1 MKSKSL
7 FSFIVTLFLI
17 YGCSSNRQAD
27 GKSNILAKN
36 DINIRGDFQNY
47 FDSCG
52 VEGTIAIYDIRN
64 DKWIVSDTVGLEIET
79 LPASTFKIINLLI
92 ALETNTIKDENEIIK
107 WVGSTDTV
115 KYGYRP
121 EIYHDMP
128 VKEAFELSAGWVFVE
143 LAFVD
148 DNNFKKYNMKPI
160 TAITVF
166 FSLMIP
172 SLFLSYGNYTTA
184 KEHIIDDVNQAL
196 AQTILYKQSDRIT
209 ADTLKV
215 YRSKLKIDQLKKTS
229 YLAMCTEETSNVSF
243 CSDTMTYK
251 CGEERLHVRAY
262 PNCSKAAVFSMSE
275 QTVPSMLF
283 IVSVLWGMFSMF
295 YLNHK
300 KSIYPSLQS
309 DNQSIVFGDIVFSD
323 SRSLF
328 YNGNN
333 EEIHFTPM
341 QYAFMK
347 ILITSECKKVPINE
361 ICQKL
366 WPGKDNSK
374 ETLYT
379 LVRRLKPVVESNSNV
394 RIISDKGGY
403 YSLKIEN

>member
-1 MKSKSL
+1 MNP
-7 FSFIVTLFLI
+7 FI
-17 YGCSSNRQAD
+17 
-27 GKSNILAKN
+27 
-36 DINIRGDFQNY
+36 
-47 FDSCG
+47 
-52 VEGTIAIYDIRN
+52 
-64 DKWIVSDTVGLEIET
+64 
-79 LPASTFKIINLLI
+79 
-92 ALETNTIKDENEIIK
+92 
-107 WVGSTDTV
+107 
-115 KYGYRP
+115 
-121 EIYHDMP
+121 
-128 VKEAFELSAGWVFVE
+128 
-143 LAFVD
+143 
-148 DNNFKKYNMKPI
+148 
-160 TAITVF
+160 AITVF

-229 YLAMCTEETSNVSF
+229 YLAMCTEEPSNVSF

-262 PNCSKAAVFSMSE
+262 PNCSKAAIFSMSE
-275 QTVPSMLF
+275 QTVPGMLF
-283 IVSVLWGMFSMF
+283 IVSVLWGMFSVF

-300 KSIYPSLQS
+300 KSLYPSLHS
-309 DNQSIVFGDIVFSD
+309 DNQSIVFGDIMFSD

-347 ILITSECKKVPINE
+347 ILITSECKKVSIND
-361 ICQKL
+361 ICKKL

>member
-143 LAFVD
+143 LA
-148 DNNFKKYNMKPI
+148 KKIGKDTYRKHL
-160 TAITVF
+160 AE
-166 FSLMIP
+166 SK
-172 SLFLSYGNYTTA
+172 YGNNNLSQTEADFWNFGDFAISPKNQVEFVKSFYEE
-184 KEHIIDDVNQAL
+184 KLPFSKRNIDIVKNVM
-196 AQTILYKQSDRIT
+196 IT
-209 ADTLKV
+209 E
-215 YRSKLKIDQLKKTS
+215 QN
-229 YLAMCTEETSNVSF
+229 EE
-243 CSDTMTYK
+243 
-251 CGEERLHVRAY
+251 
-262 PNCSKAAVFSMSE
+262 
-275 QTVPSMLF
+275 
-283 IVSVLWGMFSMF
+283 
-295 YLNHK
+295 YLN
-300 KSIYPSLQS
+300 S
-309 DNQSIVFGDIVFSD
+309 
-323 SRSLF
+323 
-328 YNGNN
+328 
-333 EEIHFTPM
+333 
-341 QYAFMK
+341 A
-347 ILITSECKKVPINE
+347 
-361 ICQKL
+361 
-366 WPGKDNSK
+366 
-374 ETLYT
+374 TL
-379 LVRRLKPVVESNSNV
+379 
-394 RIISDKGGY
+394 
-403 YSLKIEN
+403 

>member
-121 EIYHDMP
+121 EIYHDMS

-143 LAFVD
+143 LAKKMGKD
-148 DNNFKKYNMKPI
+148 TYKKYLTESK
-160 TAITVF
+160 
-166 FSLMIP
+166 
-172 SLFLSYGNYTTA
+172 YGNNNLTQTEADFWNFGDFAISPKNQVEFLHALYDD
-184 KEHIIDDVNQAL
+184 KLPFSKRNIDIV
-196 AQTILYKQSDRIT
+196 KRVMIT
-209 ADTLKV
+209 
-215 YRSKLKIDQLKKTS
+215 DQ
-229 YLAMCTEETSNVSF
+229 TEEYTIRAKTGWTRENNTNTGWWTGYIETKKGTYIF
-243 CSDTMTYK
+243 ATRLLQDRKMNRSD
-251 CGEERLHVRAY
+251 
-262 PNCSKAAVFSMSE
+262 
-275 QTVPSMLF
+275 
-283 IVSVLWGMFSMF
+283 
-295 YLNHK
+295 
-300 KSIYPSLQS
+300 
-309 DNQSIVFGDIVFSD
+309 FGSC
-323 SRSLF
+323 RK
-328 YNGNN
+328 
-333 EEIHFTPM
+333 EIT
-341 QYAFMK
+341 
-347 ILITSECKKVPINE
+347 KKVF
-361 ICQKL
+361 
-366 WPGKDNSK
+366 KD
-374 ETLYT
+374 LG
-379 LVRRLKPVVESNSNV
+379 
-394 RIISDKGGY
+394 IIEQNASR
-403 YSLKIEN
+403 

>member
-1 MKSKSL
+1 
-7 FSFIVTLFLI
+7 
-17 YGCSSNRQAD
+17 
-27 GKSNILAKN
+27 
-36 DINIRGDFQNY
+36 
-47 FDSCG
+47 
-52 VEGTIAIYDIRN
+52 
-64 DKWIVSDTVGLEIET
+64 
-79 LPASTFKIINLLI
+79 
-92 ALETNTIKDENEIIK
+92 
-107 WVGSTDTV
+107 
-115 KYGYRP
+115 
-121 EIYHDMP
+121 
-128 VKEAFELSAGWVFVE
+128 
-143 LAFVD
+143 
-148 DNNFKKYNMKPI
+148 MKPT
-160 TAITVF
+160 TAIIVF

-172 SLFLSYGNYTTA
+172 SLLLSYGSYTIA
-184 KEHIIDDVNQAL
+184 KENIIDDVNQAL

-215 YRSKLKIDQLKKTS
+215 YRSKLKINQLKRTS
-229 YLAMCTEETSNVSF
+229 YLAMCTKESSNVSF

-251 CGEERLHVRAY
+251 CGKERLHIRAY

-275 QTVPSMLF
+275 QIVPGGLF
-283 IVSVLWGMFSMF
+283 IMSVLWGMFSLF

-300 KSIYPSLQS
+300 KSLYVSLQS
-309 DNQSIVFGDIVFSD
+309 DNQSIVYGNITFSD
-323 SRSLF
+323 SCSLF
-328 YNGNN
+328 YNENK

-361 ICQKL
+361 ICKKL